1 VSHDGD
7 IADYLL
13 GELGQGD
20 RERVERRMRDD
31 AAFRAEVE
39 RMRPVVAKLEALPPG
54 AWEQGDVPP
63 LPALPP
69 LPPAAATSRSRARR
83 AWLRPSVAIA
93 ACVALV
99 AIGVAIGG
107 LSFGGGD
114 DGGGATIEL
123 ARLGEAAPSAHG
135 VAHVASRGDGEL
147 RLDVSGMRPSEP
159 RQLYTIWLLD
169 GPERAVALGSFRV
182 PSSGATEV
190 TVPLPVSL
198 TDFRYIDVSVEPED
212 GDPAH
217 SGRSVLRAGT
227 TT

>member
-1 VSHDGD
+1 MSHDGD
-7 IADYLL
+7 IVDYLL
-13 GELGQGD
+13 GELGPGD

-31 AAFRAEVE
+31 DAFRAEVE
-39 RMRPVVAKLEALPPG
+39 RMRPVVAKLEALPAG

-69 LPPAAATSRSRARR
+69 LPPAVEPARSRPRR
-83 AWLRPSVAIA
+83 AWLRPSVAVA
-93 ACVALV
+93 ACLALV
-99 AIGVAIGG
+99 AIGVAIGA
-107 LSFGGGD
+107 LAFGGGGG
-114 DGGGATIEL
+114 DGGPTIQL
-123 ARLGEAAPSAHG
+123 ARLGEAAPTARG
-135 VAHVASRGDGEL
+135 VAHVISSGDGEL

-159 RQLYTIWLLD
+159 RQLYTVWLLD